1 MKAITIWQ
9 PYATL
14 IMLGL
19 KQYETRCWGT
29 SYRGPLIIHAAK
41 RWDED
46 REFDCSRVTE
56 LLQQQ
61 TFTPASLG
69 EAGLRLFYTPM
80 GDTLGK
86 ALGVVQL
93 VDCQQMHDGGS
104 DFENAVGSFG
114 EGRFGWKCS
123 SPQIFEPPISAMGAQ
138 GLWTPNDTLRQRVE
152 NVCGSM
158 GKEFGS

>member
-19 KQYETRCWGT
+19 KRYETRCWGT

-46 REFDCSRVTE
+46 RDWDCSRVTE

-61 TFTPASLG
+61 TFTAASLG
-69 EAGLRLFYTPM
+69 DERLRLFYTPM

-86 ALGVVQL
+86 ALGI
-93 VDCQQMHDGGS
+93 VDLTSCQQMKDGGS
-104 DFENAVGSFG
+104 EFENQVGTFG
-114 EGRFGWKCS
+114 SGRFGWECDR
-123 SPQIFEPPISAMGAQ
+123 PQLFEEPIRHQGKQ
-138 GLWTPNDTLRQRVE
+138 GLWTPEKYLEKAAQSLLGVVT
-152 NVCGSM
+152 
-158 GKEFGS
+158 